1 MFRLF
6 QAPRDAKLLLAL
18 TFLRRASFGLT
29 NQVLTL
35 FLAGAGVSKLRIGWF
50 MTLTLA
56 GDTAISFGLTWFS
69 DTLGRRAVMVAGCV
83 LMLASGVVFA
93 LSLDFWVLL
102 AAAILGVISTS
113 GDETGPFKT
122 IEEACLSHLTPP
134 RQRAQVFARYGF
146 LGTFGAALG
155 SLMCGYVVDYWHLA
169 LEWPLQKCYRAVFLV
184 YSALAAAKLVLALL
198 LSADCEVSTNA
209 DAIETTDQETNQA
222 AAESESD
229 AIESDVLES
238 DAIESDAFEASETD
252 ALLGTGL
259 AATTKRYLPRLLVVF
274 MLDSFGYGFMPPAW
288 IVYYFRTVYRASA
301 SSLGTLFFFTNMV
314 DSVLSLLSAY
324 TFSVFGPVRAI
335 LVAQLPSALFFASVP
350 LWGSYLVAAAFYFLF
365 CACGTMD
372 VVPRQILLTTIFP
385 KRDLVKVL
393 GVVNI
398 AKTFARC
405 IGPVFTGKLAQ
416 HDLLYLAFFVNG
428 GCLFLADVILAAG
441 FMHLDQ
447 QVLDLHKSS

>member
-1 MFRLF
+1 MFGLF
-6 QAPRDAKLLLAL
+6 QAPRDAKLLLCL

-35 FLAGAGVSKLRIGWF
+35 SLAGAGVSKLRIGWF

-146 LGTFGAALG
+146 LGTFGAAFG
-155 SLMCGYVVDYWHLA
+155 SLICGFCVDHWHLE

-184 YSALAAAKLVLALL
+184 YSAFAAAKLVLALL

-209 DAIETTDQETNQA
+209 DATETTDQETDQA
-222 AAESESD
+222 EAAESAESD
-229 AIESDVLES
+229 AIESDV
-238 DAIESDAFEASETD
+238 IEASETD

-324 TFSVFGPVRAI
+324 TFAVFGPVRAI

-416 HDLLYLAFFVNG
+416 HDLLYVAFFVNG